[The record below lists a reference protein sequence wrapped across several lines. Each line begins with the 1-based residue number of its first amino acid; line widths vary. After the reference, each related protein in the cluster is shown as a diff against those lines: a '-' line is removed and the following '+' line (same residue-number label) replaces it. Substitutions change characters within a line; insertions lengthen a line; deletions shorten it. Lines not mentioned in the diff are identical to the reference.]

1 MHGLRQKKKI
11 RANDH
16 TGQTFLQETLLW
28 TTQMKVQTPQIPS
41 NNLISYIH
49 KKASNY
55 R

>member
-1 MHGLRQKKKI
+1 MQDKKI

-16 TGQTFLQETLLW
+16 TSQTFLQETLLW
-28 TTQMKVQTPQIPS
+28 NTQMKVQTPQIPS

-49 KKASNY
+49 KEASNY